1 MVDVQVEQ
9 LDRPPTAQQS
19 IEIVERKGIGHP
31 DSICDGIMEYAAVRL
46 AGEYR
51 RRLGRIV
58 HFNLDKGLLAAGSAE
73 RWFGGGQLRE
83 PMRLIFG
90 DRATFAWNGIGVP
103 VEEIVRDAAQ
113 EWFRQNLPRVSPDR
127 DVIYQSEIR
136 SGSPELQQTALGPI
150 GAAPA
155 NDTSAAVGY
164 APLTP
169 TEQLVMATERFLNGP
184 TFKQRFPDTGEDVK
198 VMGFRTEERLRLTV
212 AMPFL
217 ASAITSEN
225 QYFRRK
231 EGAAR
236 ELLAYLDQLPIRPAS
251 LDLELNS
258 LDEPGRETAGTY
270 LTLLGTSA
278 EDGDSGEVGRGNRVN
293 GLISLNRP
301 ASAEAAAGKNP
312 ISHVGKIYNI
322 LCFQLAQRIC
332 DQVDGVREVYVW
344 LGSQIGQPVNEP
356 PIAAAQLI
364 LQPGLSPSAA
374 QGTAQQIIR
383 DGLQNLDHLVEGLI
397 DGTIK
402 VY

>member
-1 MVDVQVEQ
+1 MVNVRIEQ
-9 LDRPPTAQQS
+9 LDCSTTAEGPV
-19 IEIVERKGIGHP
+19 EIVERKGVGHP

-51 RRLGRIV
+51 RQLGRVV

-73 RWFGGGQLRE
+73 RSFGSGKLLE

-90 DRATFAWNGIGVP
+90 DRATFEWQGQTVP
-103 VEEIVRDAAQ
+103 VFEIIRQAADD
-113 EWFRQNLPRVSPDR
+113 WFGQYLPRVNPRR
-127 DVIYQSEIR
+127 DLVYQSELR
-136 SGSPELQQTALGPI
+136 SGSPELSLTALGPI

-169 TEQLVMATERFLNGP
+169 TEQLVLAAEGYLNGAK
-184 TFKQRFPDTGEDVK
+184 FKRDFRDTGEDVK
-198 VMGFRTEERLRLTV
+198 VMAFRIEQHLRLTV

-217 ASAITSEN
+217 AAETTSEE

-231 EGAAR
+231 EEASRA
-236 ELLAYLDQLPIRPAS
+236 LMAYLDTLPYRPAS
-251 LDLELNS
+251 FDLELNS
-258 LDEPGRETAGTY
+258 LDIPGNGAAGTY
-270 LTLLGTSA
+270 LSVIGTSA

-312 ISHVGKIYNI
+312 ISHVGKLYNV

-344 LGSQIGQPVNEP
+344 LGSQIGEPVNEP
-356 PIAAAQLI
+356 PMAAVQLI
-364 LQPGLSPSAA
+364 LEPGYQLAA
-374 QGTAQQIIR
+374 LQDKAREIVR
-383 DGLQNLDHLVEGLI
+383 DGLANLGHLAEGLI
-397 DGTIK
+397 DGTVRI
-402 VY
+402 Y